1 MRDGFTVK
9 SKVSSAWY
17 DNEIGI
23 LIRSYLY
30 HMKSLKFASDLV
42 SKIISGEKTST
53 WRLFDDKDLKV
64 NDSLFFINKANGEQF
79 GTAIINSIKIKTLGT
94 LSEEDWDGHERFAS
108 EDEMYNTYRK
118 YYGDKVGPNSEVKI
132 LKFQFRPLITK

>member
-1 MRDGFTVK
+1 
-9 SKVSSAWY
+9 
-17 DNEIGI
+17 
-23 LIRSYLY
+23 
-30 HMKSLKFASDLV
+30 MKSLKFTPELV

-64 NDSLFFINKANGEQF
+64 NDSLLFLNKANGEQF
-79 GTAIINSIKIKTLGT
+79 GTAVITSIKIKTLGT
-94 LSEEDWDGHERFAS
+94 LSEEDWEGHERFAS

-132 LKFQFRPLITK
+132 LKFQFKVI